1 MFTGIVEGTGTV
13 AGLAAA
19 GDGGGAR
26 LVVDA
31 PWLAGQLGLG
41 ESVAVNGCCLTV
53 AEPTPA
59 GFAAD
64 LVAETLRRTAL
75 GGLEAGARVNLER
88 PLPLG
93 GRLGGHLVQ
102 GHVDGVA
109 KVLDRTPVGPEGS
122 GEPQGGAPVNREGS
136 GEPQGGALV
145 DRDPG
150 GFRVG
155 TLVTRAGLRNPGLV
169 ARMAATV
176 GEIAGGPP
184 IIGIGR
190 GDAAN
195 RDENQAYGL
204 PFGDPAERTAALEAT
219 VEALRGPLAGK
230 PAPEVWVGGTGAGAL
245 ALAGRLGDAW
255 NGWGRTPEELAA
267 GLAEARR
274 AAEAAGRDPA
284 AVAGTWGGQ
293 VLVAADNHEAEARL
307 AAWGGDRPPAEVTR
321 VLAGDPDA
329 VLARLCALADAGAVW
344 CVLAPVGGPGA
355 EARAVLAAAAGLPGR
370 TA

>member
-1 MFTGIVEGTGTV
+1 MGLPTLGLTLPQFSDRPGPALEASRDAWQLGFGGVFVFDHLWPLGQPERPALEGWTL
-13 AGLAAA
+13 LAA
-19 GDGGGAR
+19 
-26 LVVDA
+26 
-31 PWLAGQLGLG
+31 LA
-41 ESVAVNGCCLTV
+41 
-53 AEPTPA
+53 
-59 GFAAD
+59 
-64 LVAETLRRTAL
+64 
-75 GGLEAGARVNLER
+75 ARV
-88 PLPLG
+88 G
-93 GRLGGHLVQ
+93 
-102 GHVDGVA
+102 
-109 KVLDRTPVGPEGS
+109 
-122 GEPQGGAPVNREGS
+122 REGS
-136 GEPQGGALV
+136 GEPHGGAPV
-145 DRDPG
+145 HQAPE

-176 GEIAGGPP
+176 GEIAGEPP

-204 PFGDPAERTAALEAT
+204 PFGGPAERSAVLEAT
-219 VEALRGPLAGK
+219 VAALRGPLGGR
-230 PAPEVWVGGTGAGAL
+230 PEVWVGGTGPGAL

-293 VLVAADNHEAEARL
+293 VLVAADARAAEARL
-307 AAWGGDRPPAEVTR
+307 AAWAGDRPPAEVAR

-329 VLARLCALADAGAVW
+329 VLAQLRALADAGASW

-355 EARAVLAAAAGLPGR
+355 EARALLAGAAGMPGR
-370 TA
+370 TGGGTA